1 MACSSQATLVAL
13 EFFRIIRSLTA
24 PAQPVGRRAE
34 IGTRACPNCFA
45 NVIDAMNGK
54 TCLARFTPTHTID
67 FTASGES
74 DEEIPPIV
82 THDHL
87 AEPPSAGSVAW
98 WHGPLIH
105 SLGVIS
111 EVLEMQR
118 ILFALAML
126 VTLGGCASIAQVEI
140 VDRPNY
146 EQKPFRYILW
156 KGEKYGP
163 LAFEAVARNGV
174 SSIALHNASP
184 DGLRCV
190 AALSGALSIPAVSV
204 SSNGASEPISPSNE
218 KIQEACSVR

>member
-1 MACSSQATLVAL
+1 MGPL
-13 EFFRIIRSLTA
+13 RG
-24 PAQPVGRRAE
+24 GR
-34 IGTRACPNCFA
+34 
-45 NVIDAMNGK
+45 
-54 TCLARFTPTHTID
+54 
-67 FTASGES
+67 
-74 DEEIPPIV
+74 
-82 THDHL
+82 
-87 AEPPSAGSVAW
+87 
-98 WHGPLIH
+98 GPLIL

-126 VTLGGCASIAQVEI
+126 VALGGCASIAQVEI

-163 LAFEAVARNGV
+163 MAFEAVARNGV